1 MSQSTD
7 EKFGS
12 PPQTKKWGERPNAPT
27 VRTVESI
34 DEYKI
39 IAKAFDAENIDL
51 IMPVISADQYAA
63 FDALVPNLMSF
74 YMSRDQ
80 KVNPE
85 YQPDPTKEK
94 YNVSVPFAV
103 SMSTEE
109 IKQFNLP
116 PGTKEAFQF
125 FEEFRTKY
133 KVALTAENGYFGEL
147 ISRWLESIKSAE
159 QKGTGGT
166 EPRRGWSRFFLGSH

>member
-1 MSQSTD
+1 MSQSKD
-7 EKFGS
+7 EKFGP
-12 PPQTKKWGERPNAPT
+12 PPQTKQWGERPNAPT
-27 VRTVESI
+27 VRTVENV

-39 IAKAFDAENIDL
+39 VSKLFDPENIDL

-74 YMSRDQ
+74 YMDRDQ
-80 KVNPE
+80 KVNPL
-85 YQPDPTKEK
+85 YQPDPTKAD
-94 YNVSVPFAV
+94 YNVSVSFAV
-103 SMSTEE
+103 PMSAQE
-109 IKQFNLP
+109 IKEYHLP

-125 FEEFRTKY
+125 FEEFRMKY

-147 ISRWLESIKSAE
+147 LSRLLESIKSAE